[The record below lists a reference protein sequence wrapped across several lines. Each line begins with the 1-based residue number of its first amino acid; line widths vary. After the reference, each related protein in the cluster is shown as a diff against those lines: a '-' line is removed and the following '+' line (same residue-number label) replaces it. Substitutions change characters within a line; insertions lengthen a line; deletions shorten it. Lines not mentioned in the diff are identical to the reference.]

1 MKRQKNE
8 KRWSCRAQI
17 YKSPTERD
25 QKPFKRNSIKK
36 LKQEINRKKIQ
47 KQKNRNKRRKEL
59 HKETKQAIRLI
70 QVLY

>member
-47 KQKNRNKRRKEL
+47 KQRTEIREEEL

>member
-47 KQKNRNKRRKEL
+47 KQRTEIREEKSYTRKQNKQL
-59 HKETKQAIRLI
+59 G
-70 QVLY
+70 